1 MERARIRHRR
11 AAVVVLAVV
20 AALVSWTGAAQAA
33 GVVWQS
39 DFTGSGFTK
48 FKSTPW
54 NNVGASAPTLVPSSV
69 NAPPAKAAEF
79 TVPHG
84 GTRSEIEPNVLNFT
98 EGADY
103 YFGDTFTLPA
113 TFPVNETSWQVISQ
127 WKNADTGSP
136 PVELKIGHGNVILDG
151 GYGYPGAPAGS
162 KYWTTNLAPAVTAH
176 AMKVVLHIHF
186 SANPSMGSIE
196 AWVNGAQ
203 VLTGYHP
210 VSGTLYP
217 SAKKT
222 KASATQAK
230 KQQQAQAATP
240 QPTGTPKEPAAST
253 DTAVTTSTTSS
264 QYDYWKMGMYRD
276 SAITSDA
283 IYDVESARMG
293 PALADANG

>member
-39 DFTGSGFTK
+39 DFTNAAFGN

-54 NNVGASAPTLVPSSV
+54 NYVNAPAPTIVPSSV

-79 TVPHG
+79 TVPGG
-84 GTRSEIEPNVLNFT
+84 GTRSEIEPNVPDFT

-113 TFPVNETSWQVISQ
+113 TFPVTEQSWQVISQ

-136 PVELKIGHGNVILDG
+136 PVELKIGEGKVILDG

-162 KYWTTNLAPAVTAH
+162 KYWKQPLGNAITGQP
-176 AMKVVLHIHF
+176 MKVVLHIHF
-186 SANPSMGSIE
+186 SANPSLGSID

-203 VLTGYHP
+203 VLTAYRP
-210 VSGTLYP
+210 ISGTLYP
-217 SAKKT
+217 TAKKT

-240 QPTGTPKEPAAST
+240 QPKGTPKEPAAST
-253 DTAVTTSTTSS
+253 DTAVTTSTTSA
-264 QYDYWKMGMYRD
+264 QIDYWKMGMYRD
-276 SAITSDA
+276 SAISSTA
-283 IYDVESARMG
+283 TYDVESARMG
-293 PALADANG
+293 PTLADATG